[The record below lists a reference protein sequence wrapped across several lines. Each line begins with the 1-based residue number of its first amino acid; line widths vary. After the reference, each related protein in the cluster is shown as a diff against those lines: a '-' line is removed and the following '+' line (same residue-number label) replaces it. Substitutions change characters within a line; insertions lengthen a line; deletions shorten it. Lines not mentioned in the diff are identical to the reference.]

1 MSIATITLSEFRKE
15 SGEYIRAVQREGRKF
30 LLTKAGKPA
39 AMLVPFE
46 EAMVRPPRS
55 TVKRKT
61 RKGPG

>member
-15 SGEYIRAVQREGRKF
+15 SGEYIRAVQRDGRSF

-39 AMLVPFE
+39 AKLVPVE
-46 EAMVRPPRS
+46 EGNARSTRS

-61 RKGPG
+61 RKGTT